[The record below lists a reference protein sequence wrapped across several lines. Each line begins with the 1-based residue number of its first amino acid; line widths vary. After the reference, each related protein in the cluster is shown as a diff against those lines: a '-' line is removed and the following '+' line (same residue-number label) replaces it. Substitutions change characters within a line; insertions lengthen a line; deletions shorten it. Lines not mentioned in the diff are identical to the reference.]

1 VIVRKRA
8 KLALVAAIL
17 MVAAMSPGCS
27 RKASAKPRSIKL
39 DYAYYNPVSL
49 VLKDKK
55 FLEQDLASDGISV
68 EWTQSLG
75 SNKALELLNSK
86 SVDFGS
92 TAGAAA
98 LIGKANGNPIK
109 AIYVYSRPEWTALVV
124 RKDSPIAKVEDLK
137 GKKVAV
143 TRGTDPHIFL
153 LRALH
158 EAGLTE
164 KDIQMVVLQ
173 HPEGRIAL
181 EKGDV
186 DAWAGLDPMMAQT
199 EIQSG
204 SRLFYRNVNFNSYG
218 VLNVREEFAQQY
230 PAYVER
236 VLDAYEKARLWA
248 LQNPHEFRKLFA
260 TDTKLDDSVITKV
273 LGRTDLTNSTIG
285 DNQRQVILAAGDVLK
300 QNNVI
305 NSSTDVSA
313 TVTNLIDPRYAQD
326 VVNKSVAEKMS
337 TVEQHRRLVW
347 KDADARSTSKP
358 PDNFGRIYIPDR
370 LLGWIIPVSVLLL
383 WELLARLGVLPPN
396 WLPAPTVVGKT
407 IYQLA
412 AAGDLWK
419 HAEMT
424 VSRVA
429 IGFLIGASAGTLFGG
444 LTGYL
449 PIARKLLD
457 PSLQALR
464 SVPSIAWVPL
474 FLLWLGIQETSKIA
488 LISVGAFFPVYL
500 NLSVAMRHVD
510 TKLLEVGKL
519 YRLSRFQMV
528 RRLILPAVLPEFIVG
543 LRSGLGLTW
552 MFVVA
557 AELLGASSGIGYL
570 MVDGEMTGRAAVI
583 LASVILFA
591 VFGKTTDWMRNTAG
605 RRLLGHRA
613 R

>member
-1 VIVRKRA
+1 MNGGVFGGQLNTHETNTLG
-8 KLALVAAIL
+8 LASTLILVAIT
-17 MVAAMSPGCS
+17 AACS
-27 RKASAKPRSIKL
+27 RTPAAKPQSIRL
-39 DYAYYNPVSL
+39 DYAYYNPMSL

-124 RKDSPIAKVEDLK
+124 RKDSPITKIEDLK

-164 KDIQMVVLQ
+164 KDVEIVVLQ

-236 VLDAYEKARLWA
+236 VLAAYEKARLWA
-248 LQNPHEFRKLFA
+248 LQNPEEFRKLFA
-260 TDTKLDDSVITKV
+260 GDAKLDDAVVTRV
-273 LGRTDLTNSTIG
+273 LQRTDLTNSTIG
-285 DNQRQVILAAGDVLK
+285 DSQRQVIVASGDVLK

-305 NSSTDVSA
+305 NSNTDVSG
-313 TVTNLIDPRYAQD
+313 TVNNLIEPRYAQD
-326 VVNKSVAEKMS
+326 VVNKS
-337 TVEQHRRLVW
+337 
-347 KDADARSTSKP
+347 
-358 PDNFGRIYIPDR
+358 
-370 LLGWIIPVSVLLL
+370 
-383 WELLARLGVLPPN
+383 LAQ
-396 WLPAPTVVGKT
+396 K
-407 IYQLA
+407 
-412 AAGDLWK
+412 
-419 HAEMT
+419 
-424 VSRVA
+424 
-429 IGFLIGASAGTLFGG
+429 
-444 LTGYL
+444 
-449 PIARKLLD
+449 
-457 PSLQALR
+457 
-464 SVPSIAWVPL
+464 
-474 FLLWLGIQETSKIA
+474 
-488 LISVGAFFPVYL
+488 
-500 NLSVAMRHVD
+500 
-510 TKLLEVGKL
+510 
-519 YRLSRFQMV
+519 
-528 RRLILPAVLPEFIVG
+528 
-543 LRSGLGLTW
+543 
-552 MFVVA
+552 
-557 AELLGASSGIGYL
+557 
-570 MVDGEMTGRAAVI
+570 
-583 LASVILFA
+583 
-591 VFGKTTDWMRNTAG
+591 
-605 RRLLGHRA
+605 
-613 R
+613 